1 MNTYLHDIKDNEIYE
16 DLRRA
21 LSSKDLILFAGSGL
35 SAQAIADDGRHP
47 PLWKGL
53 LEGMINW
60 CLSKRLI
67 STRDV
72 QEIRDLVEQGFLI
85 DAGQELQEDLEPSHL
100 QQCLGEVILCNQAR
114 PGAAHYL
121 IAKIG
126 FRAYL
131 TTNYDEFIEGAFW
144 REKGVRLQQFY
155 ERSIKGVLG
164 AYREKKPFIVKL
176 HGDISDPSSII
187 LGNRSYQRLLYSDT
201 TYRSCLETIFSMSS
215 VLFIGFGASDPDLEG
230 IISRVAAFD
239 GRSKR
244 HWMLVPEG
252 MFPLRKAK
260 RLWKDYGINVIQ
272 YDSDPT
278 HSGVVRFLQKLATPP
293 SLAPTVPE
301 DQDRV
306 KSFERRRTIETVEKQ
321 PASFG

>member
-1 MNTYLHDIKDNEIYE
+1 MNTYLYNIEDNRIYE
-16 DLRRA
+16 DLRKA

-35 SAQAIADDGRHP
+35 SAQASTDDGRHP

-60 CLSKRLI
+60 CVSKRLI
-67 STRDV
+67 QTRYA
-72 QEIRDLVEQGFLI
+72 QEIRNLVEEGFLI
-85 DAGQELQEDLEPSHL
+85 EAGQELQENLEPSHL
-100 QQCLGEVILCNQAR
+100 RECLGDVTLCDRAG
-114 PGAAHYL
+114 PSPAHEL

-131 TTNYDEFIEGAFW
+131 TTNYDLLIEGAFW
-144 REKGVRLQQFY
+144 KEKGVSLQKFY
-155 ERSIKGVLG
+155 GHEIAGVLG
-164 AYREKKPFIVKL
+164 AYRGKKPFIVKL
-176 HGDISDPSSII
+176 HGDIYEPSSII
-187 LGNRSYQRLLYSDT
+187 LGNRAYQRLLYSNI

-252 MFPLRKAK
+252 MFPFLKAK

-272 YDSDPT
+272 YDSDPAQL
-278 HSGVVRFLQKLATPP
+278 GVVRFLQKLATPP
-293 SLAPTVPE
+293 SLAPTAPE

-321 PASFG
+321 PANFG